1 MALLYNISTY
11 FFLIVINFAAL
22 FNAKARLWVKGRE
35 CVFKKL
41 GNALMNIENIA
52 WFHCASLG
60 EFEQGKPIIKAYKKM
75 NLIIKSLNFSYQSEE
90 VFKDLNLNFNSGILN
105 LVSGPSGSG
114 KTTLLNLIAGLEKPS
129 SGLIML
135 DDDIQSSNDKF
146 IEPENRNIGFIFQ
159 DFALFPHL
167 NVKQNIEFSGNRND
181 ELLNKL
187 INKLSIA
194 NHLSKYPHE
203 LSGGQQ
209 QRVSIARALFS
220 EPKILLI
227 DEPISNQD
235 KNNKTEIIRIISEFI
250 KEKEIVC
257 ILVSHE
263 EINNVP
269 VETKSFNLS

>member
-1 MALLYNISTY
+1 
-11 FFLIVINFAAL
+11 
-22 FNAKARLWVKGRE
+22 
-35 CVFKKL
+35 
-41 GNALMNIENIA
+41 
-52 WFHCASLG
+52 
-60 EFEQGKPIIKAYKKM
+60 M
-75 NLIIKSLNFSYQSEE
+75 NLIINSLNFSYQNEE

-135 DDDIQSSNDKF
+135 DDDVQSSNDKF

-167 NVKQNIEFSGNRND
+167 NIKQNIEFSGNRNE
-181 ELLNKL
+181 ELLNRL
-187 INKLSIA
+187 INELSIA

-235 KNNKTEIIRIISEFI
+235 KNNKIEIIKIISDFT
-250 KEKEIVC
+250 KDKEIIC

-263 EINNVP
+263 EINNIAQ
-269 VETKSFNLS
+269 VETKSYTLS

>member
-1 MALLYNISTY
+1 
-11 FFLIVINFAAL
+11 
-22 FNAKARLWVKGRE
+22 
-35 CVFKKL
+35 
-41 GNALMNIENIA
+41 
-52 WFHCASLG
+52 
-60 EFEQGKPIIKAYKKM
+60 M
-75 NLIIKSLNFSYQSEE
+75 NLIIKSLNFSYQSED
-90 VFKDLNLNFNSGILN
+90 VFKDLNLNFSSGVLN

-135 DDDIQSSNDKF
+135 DGNIQSSIDKF
-146 IEPENRNIGFIFQ
+146 VEPENRNIGFVFQ

-167 NVKQNIEFSGNRND
+167 NVKQNIEFSKNGNK
-181 ELLNKL
+181 ELFNTL
-187 INKLSIA
+187 IDNLSIK
-194 NHLSKYPHE
+194 NQLSKYPHE

-209 QRVSIARALFS
+209 QRASIARAIYS

-235 KNNKTEIIRIISEFI
+235 KNNKIEIIKIISDFT

-263 EINNVP
+263 EINNIAQ
-269 VETKSFNLS
+269 VETISYTLS

>member
-1 MALLYNISTY
+1 
-11 FFLIVINFAAL
+11 
-22 FNAKARLWVKGRE
+22 
-35 CVFKKL
+35 
-41 GNALMNIENIA
+41 
-52 WFHCASLG
+52 
-60 EFEQGKPIIKAYKKM
+60 M

-135 DDDIQSSNDKF
+135 DDDVQSSNDKF

-167 NVKQNIEFSGNRND
+167 NIKQNIEFSGNRND

-235 KNNKTEIIRIISEFI
+235 KYNKTEIIRIISEFI

>member
-1 MALLYNISTY
+1 
-11 FFLIVINFAAL
+11 
-22 FNAKARLWVKGRE
+22 
-35 CVFKKL
+35 
-41 GNALMNIENIA
+41 
-52 WFHCASLG
+52 
-60 EFEQGKPIIKAYKKM
+60 M

-135 DDDIQSSNDKF
+135 DDDVQSSNDKF

-167 NVKQNIEFSGNRND
+167 NVKQNIEFSENRNK
-181 ELLNKL
+181 ELFNTL
-187 INKLSIA
+187 IDNLSIK

-257 ILVSHE
+257 VLVSHE

>member
-1 MALLYNISTY
+1 
-11 FFLIVINFAAL
+11 
-22 FNAKARLWVKGRE
+22 
-35 CVFKKL
+35 
-41 GNALMNIENIA
+41 
-52 WFHCASLG
+52 
-60 EFEQGKPIIKAYKKM
+60 M

-105 LVSGPSGSG
+105 FVSGPSGSG

-135 DDDIQSSNDKF
+135 DDNIQSSNDKF

-167 NVKQNIEFSGNRND
+167 NVKQNIEFSGNRNE

-235 KNNKTEIIRIISEFI
+235 KNNKIEIIRIISEFI

-269 VETKSFNLS
+269 VETKSFNFS

>member
-1 MALLYNISTY
+1 
-11 FFLIVINFAAL
+11 
-22 FNAKARLWVKGRE
+22 
-35 CVFKKL
+35 
-41 GNALMNIENIA
+41 
-52 WFHCASLG
+52 
-60 EFEQGKPIIKAYKKM
+60 M

-135 DDDIQSSNDKF
+135 DDDVQSSNDKF

-167 NVKQNIEFSGNRND
+167 NIKQNIEFSGNRNE

-269 VETKSFNLS
+269 VETKSLNFS

>member
-1 MALLYNISTY
+1 
-11 FFLIVINFAAL
+11 
-22 FNAKARLWVKGRE
+22 
-35 CVFKKL
+35 
-41 GNALMNIENIA
+41 
-52 WFHCASLG
+52 
-60 EFEQGKPIIKAYKKM
+60 M

-135 DDDIQSSNDKF
+135 DDDVQYSNDKF

-167 NVKQNIEFSGNRND
+167 NIKQNIEFSGNRND

-257 ILVSHE
+257 VLVSHE

>member
-1 MALLYNISTY
+1 
-11 FFLIVINFAAL
+11 
-22 FNAKARLWVKGRE
+22 
-35 CVFKKL
+35 
-41 GNALMNIENIA
+41 
-52 WFHCASLG
+52 
-60 EFEQGKPIIKAYKKM
+60 M

-135 DDDIQSSNDKF
+135 DDDVQSSNDKF

-167 NVKQNIEFSGNRND
+167 NIKQNIEFSGNRNE
-181 ELLNKL
+181 ELLNRL
-187 INKLSIA
+187 INELSIA

-235 KNNKTEIIRIISEFI
+235 KNNKIEIIKIISDFT

>member
-1 MALLYNISTY
+1 
-11 FFLIVINFAAL
+11 
-22 FNAKARLWVKGRE
+22 
-35 CVFKKL
+35 
-41 GNALMNIENIA
+41 
-52 WFHCASLG
+52 
-60 EFEQGKPIIKAYKKM
+60 M

-146 IEPENRNIGFIFQ
+146 IEPENRKIGFIFQ

-167 NVKQNIEFSGNRND
+167 NVKQNIEFSGNRNE
-181 ELLNKL
+181 ELLNRL
-187 INKLSIA
+187 INELSIA

-220 EPKILLI
+220 EPKVLLI

>member
-1 MALLYNISTY
+1 
-11 FFLIVINFAAL
+11 
-22 FNAKARLWVKGRE
+22 
-35 CVFKKL
+35 
-41 GNALMNIENIA
+41 
-52 WFHCASLG
+52 
-60 EFEQGKPIIKAYKKM
+60 M
-75 NLIIKSLNFSYQSEE
+75 NLIIKSLNFSYESED
-90 VFKDLNLNFNSGILN
+90 VFKDLNLNFSSGILN

-135 DDDIQSSNDKF
+135 DDNIQSSIDKF
-146 IEPENRNIGFIFQ
+146 VEPENRNIGFVFQ

-167 NVKQNIEFSGNRND
+167 NVKQNIEFSENRNK
-181 ELLNKL
+181 ELFNTL
-187 INKLSIA
+187 IDKLSIK

-209 QRVSIARALFS
+209 QRASIARAIYS

-235 KNNKTEIIRIISEFI
+235 KNNKIEIIKIISDFT
-250 KEKEIVC
+250 KDKEIVC

-263 EINNVP
+263 EIHDIAQ
-269 VETKSFNLS
+269 VETRSYTLS

>member
-1 MALLYNISTY
+1 
-11 FFLIVINFAAL
+11 
-22 FNAKARLWVKGRE
+22 
-35 CVFKKL
+35 
-41 GNALMNIENIA
+41 
-52 WFHCASLG
+52 
-60 EFEQGKPIIKAYKKM
+60 M

-135 DDDIQSSNDKF
+135 DDDVQSSNDKF

-167 NVKQNIEFSGNRND
+167 NIKQNIEFSGNRNE
-181 ELLNKL
+181 ELLNRL
-187 INKLSIA
+187 INELSIA

-220 EPKILLI
+220 EPKVLLI

-235 KNNKTEIIRIISEFI
+235 KNNKTEIIRIISDFI
-250 KEKEIVC
+250 KEEEVVC

-269 VETKSFNLS
+269 IETKSFNLS

>member
-1 MALLYNISTY
+1 
-11 FFLIVINFAAL
+11 
-22 FNAKARLWVKGRE
+22 
-35 CVFKKL
+35 
-41 GNALMNIENIA
+41 
-52 WFHCASLG
+52 
-60 EFEQGKPIIKAYKKM
+60 M

-135 DDDIQSSNDKF
+135 DDDVQSSNDKF

-167 NVKQNIEFSGNRND
+167 NIKQNIEFSGNRNE
-181 ELLNKL
+181 ELLNRL
-187 INKLSIA
+187 INELSIA

-220 EPKILLI
+220 EPKVLLI

-263 EINNVP
+263 EINNVQ
-269 VETKSFNLS
+269 VETKSFNFS

>member
-1 MALLYNISTY
+1 
-11 FFLIVINFAAL
+11 
-22 FNAKARLWVKGRE
+22 
-35 CVFKKL
+35 
-41 GNALMNIENIA
+41 
-52 WFHCASLG
+52 
-60 EFEQGKPIIKAYKKM
+60 M

-135 DDDIQSSNDKF
+135 DDDVQSCNDKF

-167 NVKQNIEFSGNRND
+167 NIKQNIEFSGNRNE

-209 QRVSIARALFS
+209 QRVSVARALFS

-235 KNNKTEIIRIISEFI
+235 KNNKAEIIRIISEFI

>member
-1 MALLYNISTY
+1 
-11 FFLIVINFAAL
+11 
-22 FNAKARLWVKGRE
+22 
-35 CVFKKL
+35 
-41 GNALMNIENIA
+41 
-52 WFHCASLG
+52 
-60 EFEQGKPIIKAYKKM
+60 M

-90 VFKDLNLNFNSGILN
+90 VFKDLNLNFNSGVLN

-135 DDDIQSSNDKF
+135 DDDVQSSNDKF

-167 NVKQNIEFSGNRND
+167 NIKQNIKFSGNRND

-250 KEKEIVC
+250 KEEEIVC

>member
-1 MALLYNISTY
+1 
-11 FFLIVINFAAL
+11 
-22 FNAKARLWVKGRE
+22 
-35 CVFKKL
+35 
-41 GNALMNIENIA
+41 
-52 WFHCASLG
+52 
-60 EFEQGKPIIKAYKKM
+60 M

-135 DDDIQSSNDKF
+135 DDDVQSSNDKF

-167 NVKQNIEFSGNRND
+167 NIKQNIEFSGNRNE

-194 NHLSKYPHE
+194 SHLSKYPQE

-250 KEKEIVC
+250 KEEEIVC

>member
-1 MALLYNISTY
+1 
-11 FFLIVINFAAL
+11 
-22 FNAKARLWVKGRE
+22 
-35 CVFKKL
+35 
-41 GNALMNIENIA
+41 
-52 WFHCASLG
+52 
-60 EFEQGKPIIKAYKKM
+60 M

-105 LVSGPSGSG
+105 LVSGPNGSG

-135 DDDIQSSNDKF
+135 DDDVQSSNDKF

-167 NVKQNIEFSGNRND
+167 NIKQNIEFSGNRND

>member
-1 MALLYNISTY
+1 
-11 FFLIVINFAAL
+11 
-22 FNAKARLWVKGRE
+22 
-35 CVFKKL
+35 
-41 GNALMNIENIA
+41 
-52 WFHCASLG
+52 
-60 EFEQGKPIIKAYKKM
+60 M

-105 LVSGPSGSG
+105 IVSGPSGSG

-135 DDDIQSSNDKF
+135 DDNIQSSNDKF
-146 IEPENRNIGFIFQ
+146 IEPENRGIGFIFQ

-167 NVKQNIEFSGNRND
+167 NVKQNIEFSGNRSE

-187 INKLSIA
+187 INRLSIA
-194 NHLSKYPHE
+194 NHLSKYPYE

-235 KNNKTEIIRIISEFI
+235 KNNKIEIIRIISEFI

-269 VETKSFNLS
+269 VETRSFNFS

>member
-1 MALLYNISTY
+1 
-11 FFLIVINFAAL
+11 
-22 FNAKARLWVKGRE
+22 
-35 CVFKKL
+35 
-41 GNALMNIENIA
+41 
-52 WFHCASLG
+52 
-60 EFEQGKPIIKAYKKM
+60 M

-135 DDDIQSSNDKF
+135 DDDVQSCNDKF

-167 NVKQNIEFSGNRND
+167 NIKQNIEFSGNRNE
-181 ELLNKL
+181 ELLNRL
-187 INKLSIA
+187 INELSIA

-220 EPKILLI
+220 EPKVLLI

-250 KEKEIVC
+250 KEEEIVC

-263 EINNVP
+263 EINNIAQ
-269 VETKSFNLS
+269 VETRSYTLS

>member
-1 MALLYNISTY
+1 
-11 FFLIVINFAAL
+11 
-22 FNAKARLWVKGRE
+22 
-35 CVFKKL
+35 
-41 GNALMNIENIA
+41 
-52 WFHCASLG
+52 
-60 EFEQGKPIIKAYKKM
+60 M

-135 DDDIQSSNDKF
+135 DDDVQSSNDKF

-167 NVKQNIEFSGNRND
+167 NIKQNIEFSGNQND

-250 KEKEIVC
+250 KEEEIVC
-257 ILVSHE
+257 VLVSHE

>member
-1 MALLYNISTY
+1 
-11 FFLIVINFAAL
+11 
-22 FNAKARLWVKGRE
+22 
-35 CVFKKL
+35 
-41 GNALMNIENIA
+41 
-52 WFHCASLG
+52 
-60 EFEQGKPIIKAYKKM
+60 M

-90 VFKDLNLNFNSGILN
+90 VFKGLNLNFNSGILN

-135 DDDIQSSNDKF
+135 DDDVQSSNDKF

-167 NVKQNIEFSGNRND
+167 NIKQNIEFSGNRNE

-263 EINNVP
+263 EINNISQ
-269 VETKSFNLS
+269 VETISYNLS

>member
-1 MALLYNISTY
+1 
-11 FFLIVINFAAL
+11 
-22 FNAKARLWVKGRE
+22 
-35 CVFKKL
+35 
-41 GNALMNIENIA
+41 
-52 WFHCASLG
+52 
-60 EFEQGKPIIKAYKKM
+60 M
-75 NLIIKSLNFSYQSEE
+75 NLIIKSLNFSYQSED
-90 VFKDLNLNFNSGILN
+90 VFRDLNLNFNSGIIN

-135 DDDIQSSNDKF
+135 DADIQSSNEKF

-167 NVKQNIEFSGNRND
+167 NVKQNIEFSGNRNE

-220 EPKILLI
+220 EPNILLI

-235 KNNKTEIIRIISEFI
+235 KNNKIEIIRIISEFI

-263 EINNVP
+263 EINNAQV
-269 VETKSFNLS
+269 VTKSFNLP

>member
-1 MALLYNISTY
+1 
-11 FFLIVINFAAL
+11 
-22 FNAKARLWVKGRE
+22 
-35 CVFKKL
+35 
-41 GNALMNIENIA
+41 
-52 WFHCASLG
+52 
-60 EFEQGKPIIKAYKKM
+60 M

-90 VFKDLNLNFNSGILN
+90 VFKGLNLNFNSGILN

-135 DDDIQSSNDKF
+135 DDDVQSSNDKF

-167 NVKQNIEFSGNRND
+167 NIKQNIEFSGNRNE

-235 KNNKTEIIRIISEFI
+235 KYNKTEIIRIISEFI

>member
-1 MALLYNISTY
+1 
-11 FFLIVINFAAL
+11 
-22 FNAKARLWVKGRE
+22 
-35 CVFKKL
+35 
-41 GNALMNIENIA
+41 
-52 WFHCASLG
+52 
-60 EFEQGKPIIKAYKKM
+60 M

-135 DDDIQSSNDKF
+135 DDDVQSSNDKF

-167 NVKQNIEFSGNRND
+167 NIKQNIEFSGNRNE
-181 ELLNKL
+181 ELLNRL
-187 INKLSIA
+187 INELSIA

-220 EPKILLI
+220 EPKVLLI

-235 KNNKTEIIRIISEFI
+235 KNNKTEIIRIISEFV
-250 KEKEIVC
+250 KEEEVVC

>member
-1 MALLYNISTY
+1 
-11 FFLIVINFAAL
+11 
-22 FNAKARLWVKGRE
+22 
-35 CVFKKL
+35 
-41 GNALMNIENIA
+41 
-52 WFHCASLG
+52 
-60 EFEQGKPIIKAYKKM
+60 M

-135 DDDIQSSNDKF
+135 DDDVQSSNDKF

-167 NVKQNIEFSGNRND
+167 NIKQNIEFSGNRNE
-181 ELLNKL
+181 ELLNRL
-187 INKLSIA
+187 INELSLA

-220 EPKILLI
+220 EPKVLLI

>member
-1 MALLYNISTY
+1 
-11 FFLIVINFAAL
+11 
-22 FNAKARLWVKGRE
+22 
-35 CVFKKL
+35 
-41 GNALMNIENIA
+41 
-52 WFHCASLG
+52 
-60 EFEQGKPIIKAYKKM
+60 M

-105 LVSGPSGSG
+105 LISGPSGSG

-135 DDDIQSSNDKF
+135 DDNIQSSNDKF

-167 NVKQNIEFSGNRND
+167 NVKQNIEFSGNRNE

-194 NHLSKYPHE
+194 NHLSKYPYE

-235 KNNKTEIIRIISEFI
+235 KNNKIEIIRIISEFI

-263 EINNVP
+263 EINNVQ
-269 VETKSFNLS
+269 VETRSFNFS

>member
-1 MALLYNISTY
+1 
-11 FFLIVINFAAL
+11 
-22 FNAKARLWVKGRE
+22 
-35 CVFKKL
+35 
-41 GNALMNIENIA
+41 
-52 WFHCASLG
+52 
-60 EFEQGKPIIKAYKKM
+60 M

-167 NVKQNIEFSGNRND
+167 NVKQNIEFSGNRNI

-187 INKLSIA
+187 INKLSIV

-203 LSGGQQ
+203 LTGGQQ

-220 EPKILLI
+220 EPKTLLI

-235 KNNKTEIIRIISEFI
+235 KNNKTEVIKIISEFI

-257 ILVSHE
+257 VLVSHE

-269 VETKSFNLS
+269 VEIKSFNFS

>member
-1 MALLYNISTY
+1 
-11 FFLIVINFAAL
+11 
-22 FNAKARLWVKGRE
+22 
-35 CVFKKL
+35 
-41 GNALMNIENIA
+41 
-52 WFHCASLG
+52 
-60 EFEQGKPIIKAYKKM
+60 M

-135 DDDIQSSNDKF
+135 DDDVQSSNDKF

-167 NVKQNIEFSGNRND
+167 NIKQNIEFSGNRNE
-181 ELLNKL
+181 ELLNRL
-187 INKLSIA
+187 INELSIA

-257 ILVSHE
+257 VLVSHE

-269 VETKSFNLS
+269 IETKSFNLS